1 MQAFYGGDP
10 AAWFRLPM
18 VKLRAYMAAM
28 PRIEAMQQL
37 RSVEAVTAGTSGQM
51 KPQDRRQYVGEL
63 KRRSGARQ
71 KAKKATRGDLAALGI
86 PVKEV

>member
-1 MQAFYGGDP
+1 
-10 AAWFRLPM
+10 M

-37 RSVEAVTAGTSGQM
+37 RSVEATTAGNSGQM
-51 KPQDRRQYVGEL
+51 KPQDRRRYVGEL
-63 KRRSGARQ
+63 KRKSGARQ
-71 KAKKATRGDLAALGI
+71 KAKKATRSDLAALGI